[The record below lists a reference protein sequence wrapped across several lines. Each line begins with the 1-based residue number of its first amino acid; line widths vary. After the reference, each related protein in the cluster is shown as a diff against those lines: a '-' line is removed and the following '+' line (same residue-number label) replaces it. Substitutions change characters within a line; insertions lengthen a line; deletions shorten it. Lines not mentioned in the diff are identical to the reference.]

1 MKHIQQED
9 FCCINRSEK
18 CSICY
23 DKHFPSGFDYETCS
37 VLVAIEKQS
46 VEIAEGVHIGK
57 KDEEIGAGDQ
67 VCMYTTEQ
75 SCG

>member
-1 MKHIQQED
+1 
-9 FCCINRSEK
+9 
-18 CSICY
+18 
-23 DKHFPSGFDYETCS
+23 
-37 VLVAIEKQS
+37 VAIEKQS